1 VEEKKII
8 SKATKTIIFLSI
20 IIAVFSVYIL
30 LFVELPNK
38 PLSGQGNNISDNTP
52 IGGGFILTDQNGN
65 KFNSDELH
73 GKLSLIYFGFTYC
86 PDICQTSLQK
96 LSAVIQT
103 LDKYRIDVTP
113 VFITIDPSRDT
124 PALLKEYLGHF
135 HAKFIGLTGTEEQI
149 REVADLFKVFYA
161 RAKDT
166 AATKGNYML
175 DHSSFIYL
183 MDKNGRYMKHFYMST
198 TEEEMIEYIRINKD
212 GVR

>member
-1 VEEKKII
+1 
-8 SKATKTIIFLSI
+8 
-20 IIAVFSVYIL
+20 
-30 LFVELPNK
+30 
-38 PLSGQGNNISDNTP
+38 
-52 IGGGFILTDQNGN
+52 
-65 KFNSDELH
+65 LH

-86 PDICQTSLQK
+86 PDICPTSLQK

-103 LDKYRIDVTP
+103 LDKYQIDVTP

-161 RAKDT
+161 RAKDA